1 MIIDKLLNI
10 NGIPF
15 HEAVKLIN
23 EICNENTKLSLSQ
36 INFILNI
43 GEKQLVNIFFD
54 EYKYFDQEEFSLIE
68 DFINK
73 NLEIE
78 NKNHL
83 SDLIYFATDFG
94 LNINYEKILS
104 LLIVEEED
112 LECLVL
118 GCLEYIN
125 MNVKFLYVEELV
137 KKLEYIRNNILYHQ
151 NEQLLASL
159 ILFRITHKI
168 KYLDFITELIEY
180 DKSNLEFLK
189 NKLKE
194 KMYNSDYF
202 DFSELNKKIAD
213 VSDL

>member
-10 NGIPF
+10 NKTSF
-15 HEAVKLIN
+15 EEAVKLIN
-23 EICNENTKLSLSQ
+23 EICNANIKLSLSQ

-43 GEKQLVNIFFD
+43 DEKELVNIFFD
-54 EYKYFDQEEFSLIE
+54 EYKYFDQDDFLLIE
-68 DFINK
+68 DFTNK

-78 NKNHL
+78 NKNYL

-94 LNINYEKILS
+94 LNINYEKILN

-118 GCLEYIN
+118 GCLEYIE
-125 MNVKFLYVEELV
+125 MNIKFLYIEELV
-137 KKLEYIRNNILYHQ
+137 KKLDYIRNNVLYHQ

-194 KMYNSDYF
+194 KIYNNDYF
-202 DFSELNKKIAD
+202 DLSELNKKIFR
-213 VSDL
+213 

>member
-15 HEAVKLIN
+15 HDAVELIN

-43 GEKQLVNIFFD
+43 DEKELVNIFFD
-54 EYKYFDQEEFSLIE
+54 KYKYFDQEEFSLIE

-78 NKNHL
+78 NKNYL

-125 MNVKFLYVEELV
+125 MNIKFLYIEELV

-159 ILFRITHKI
+159 ILLRITHKI

-202 DFSELNKKIAD
+202 DFSELNKKIAG
-213 VSDL
+213 VSNL

>member
-1 MIIDKLLNI
+1 MIKDKLLNI
-10 NGIPF
+10 DEIPF
-15 HEAVKLIN
+15 NEAVKLIN
-23 EICNENTKLSLSQ
+23 EICNENIKLSLSQ

-43 GEKQLVNIFFD
+43 GKKELISVFFD

-68 DFINK
+68 DFINQ

-137 KKLEYIRNNILYHQ
+137 KKLEYIRNNTLYHQ

-202 DFSELNKKIAD
+202 DFNKG
-213 VSDL
+213 L

>member
-10 NGIPF
+10 NGISF
-15 HEAVKLIN
+15 HEAVELIN

-43 GEKQLVNIFFD
+43 DEKELVNIFFD
-54 EYKYFDQEEFSLIE
+54 KYKYFDQEEFSLIE

-73 NLEIE
+73 NLETE
-78 NKNHL
+78 NKNYL

-125 MNVKFLYVEELV
+125 MNIKFLYIEELM

-159 ILFRITHKI
+159 ILLRITHKI

-202 DFSELNKKIAD
+202 DFSELNKKIAG
-213 VSDL
+213 VSNL

>member
-15 HEAVKLIN
+15 HEAVELIN

-43 GEKQLVNIFFD
+43 DEKELVNIFFD
-54 EYKYFDQEEFSLIE
+54 KYKYFDQEEFSLIE

-73 NLEIE
+73 NLETE
-78 NKNHL
+78 NKNYL

-112 LECLVL
+112 LECLV
-118 GCLEYIN
+118 
-125 MNVKFLYVEELV
+125 
-137 KKLEYIRNNILYHQ
+137 H
-151 NEQLLASL
+151 
-159 ILFRITHKI
+159 
-168 KYLDFITELIEY
+168 
-180 DKSNLEFLK
+180 
-189 NKLKE
+189 
-194 KMYNSDYF
+194 
-202 DFSELNKKIAD
+202 
-213 VSDL
+213 

>member
-23 EICNENTKLSLSQ
+23 EICNQNTKLSLSQ

>member
-15 HEAVKLIN
+15 HEAVELIN

-43 GEKQLVNIFFD
+43 HEKELVNIFFD
-54 EYKYFDQEEFSLIE
+54 KYKYFDQEEFSLIE

-73 NLEIE
+73 NLETE
-78 NKNHL
+78 NKNYL

-125 MNVKFLYVEELV
+125 MNIKFLYIEELM

-159 ILFRITHKI
+159 ILLRITHKI

-194 KMYNSDYF
+194 KMYNSNYF
-202 DFSELNKKIAD
+202 DFSELNKKIAG
-213 VSDL
+213 VSNL